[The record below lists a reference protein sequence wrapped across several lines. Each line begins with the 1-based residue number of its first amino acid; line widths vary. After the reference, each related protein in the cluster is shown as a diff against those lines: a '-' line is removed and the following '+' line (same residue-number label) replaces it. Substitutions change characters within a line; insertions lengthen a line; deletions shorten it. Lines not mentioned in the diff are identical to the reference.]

1 MRKLRTVAV
10 ALLAVGMASTGIAV
24 GPAAAAAAAAPYC
37 GQIWGSLPEA
47 AGDFTSAE
55 ITNLRTGRHACFD
68 RLVVDL
74 GPPVAGLPGGPVGY
88 EVRYGQVVEDGT
100 GAVVPVAGG
109 ADLVIVVRA
118 NAHDV
123 NGTPTYAPADRLHAV
138 NVARYRTFRQVAFLG
153 TFEGY
158 TTIGLGVRARLPFRV
173 LIVAGPGNGSRLVI
187 DVGHR
192 W

>member
-1 MRKLRTVAV
+1 MRRIRTVGA
-10 ALLAVGMASTGIAV
+10 ALMAVGMASAGVAV
-24 GPAAAAAAAAPYC
+24 EAASAAAPYC
-37 GQIWGSLPEA
+37 GQVWGSLPEA

-68 RLVVDL
+68 RLVIDL
-74 GPPVAGLPGGPVGY
+74 GPPVAGLPSGPVGY
-88 EVRYGQVVEDGT
+88 DVHYGQVVEDGT
-100 GAVVPVAGG
+100 GDVVPVAGA

-118 NAHDV
+118 NAYDL
-123 NGTPTYAPADRLHAV
+123 NGNPTYAPADRLHARDV
-138 NVARYRTFRQVAFLG
+138 TGYRTFRQVAFLG

-173 LIVAGPGNGSRLVI
+173 QVLAGPGAGSRLVI